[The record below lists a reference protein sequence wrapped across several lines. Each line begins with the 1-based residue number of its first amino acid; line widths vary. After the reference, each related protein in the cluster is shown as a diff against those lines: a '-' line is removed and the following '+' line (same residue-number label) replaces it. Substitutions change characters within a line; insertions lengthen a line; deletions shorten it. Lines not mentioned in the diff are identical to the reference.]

1 MANWRE
7 DYKRKL
13 ISFTE
18 AAQMVQS
25 GDFISTALGVGSC
38 SPQFFEAVLN
48 RGDELEHV
56 MIMDSLQLRPSRLYD
71 PAFMR
76 TLEGRIN
83 YMPTFG
89 IDTIRSSYADNCDY
103 LVNTVLDGADKSA
116 HRSTVFIMQ
125 VTPPNSKGYV
135 NLSLTN
141 DYSLDAIRKGRA
153 QGVLRVA
160 IGEVNDQMPIVFGN
174 NWLHVSELDFFIENS
189 SPPPVFKRSPSSKL
203 EDTIAAYVLELIND
217 GDTIQMGI
225 GGISE
230 AVVAGLKGKHGLGVH
245 SEMFPM
251 GLPQLVEQG
260 IVTNANKPLHQGVSM
275 GTFCLGDESMY
286 AYVAENPACEIHPAA
301 YTNHP
306 AFIARH
312 PNMIAINM
320 ALMIDLSGQI
330 TAEGIGHRM
339 ISGPGGQ
346 FDFAVGAMWSEGGK
360 AVTLLRSARQKSD
373 GSLISAIVPDLPRGT
388 PVTVPRMYADYI
400 VTEYGV
406 ANLRYKSRRER
417 AQALIEIAHPDL
429 RGELRQQMQIN
440 FYPGVAIPKR

>member
-1 MANWRE
+1 MANWQE
-7 DYKRKL
+7 DYKRKV
-13 ISFTE
+13 ISFTD
-18 AAQMVQS
+18 AARLIKS

-38 SPQFFEAVLN
+38 SPQFFDAVLD
-48 RGDELEHV
+48 RADELEKV
-56 MIMDSLQLRPSRLYD
+56 FIMDSLQLKPSRLYD
-71 PAFMR
+71 PVFMCA
-76 TLEGRIN
+76 LEGRIN
-83 YMPTFG
+83 YIPTFG
-89 IDTIRSSYADNCDY
+89 IDTIRNSYANNCDY

-125 VTPPNSKGYV
+125 VTPPDSKGFV

-141 DYSLDAIRKGRA
+141 DYSLDAVRKGRA
-153 QGVLRVA
+153 QGKLRLV

-174 NWLHVSELDFFIENS
+174 NWLHVSEFDHFIENS
-189 SPPPVFKRSPSSKL
+189 CPPPVFKRKPASKL
-203 EDTIAAYVLELIND
+203 EDTIASYVLELIND

-230 AVVAGLKGKHGLGVH
+230 AVVAGLTGKHGLGVH

-260 IVTNANKPLHQGVSM
+260 IVDNMNKPLHKGVSM
-275 GTFCLGDESMY
+275 STFCLGDESMY

-306 AFIARH
+306 SLIARI

-346 FDFAVGAMWSEGGK
+346 FDFAVGATWSEGGK
-360 AVTLLRSARQKSD
+360 AITLLRSARQRKD
-373 GSLISAIVPDLPRGT
+373 GSLISAVVPELPEGT
-388 PVTVPRMYADYI
+388 PVTVPRMYANYI

-406 ANLRYKSRRER
+406 ADLRYKSRRER

-429 RGELRQQMQIN
+429 RGELHQQMKFN
-440 FYPGVAIPKR
+440 FYPGVSIN